1 MPPKCRVF
9 WFMEKKVNY
18 TCVKMHPSFSI
29 YILQIWRFLYS
40 HENTQISEC
49 SSFKWISGKISIP
62 MLRQAK
68 DPTLGNRECPVV
80 ESHHY
85 HLIITSADSDQYSIE
100 TICIISFLL
109 IHALKQVFIISDK
122 YTDF

>member
-109 IHALKQVFIISDK
+109 IHALK
-122 YTDF
+122 